1 VRLRLISCRGNAI
14 ELAVLAYCML
24 PPCHVKI
31 WRFLFARYKC
41 RNSTGGVKMSSAI
54 ETKQLI
60 VDEISNKLRTSV
72 STIVVDYRGL
82 SVAEVT
88 ELRKQL
94 REAGIEFKVYKNTMT
109 RRAAD
114 AAELSG
120 LNEALTGPNAIAFSN
135 EDVVAP
141 AKILNDFAKKH
152 EALELKAGVIEGNVA
167 TVEEIK
173 ALAELPSREGLL
185 SMLLSV
191 LQAPIRNLALVTK
204 AVAEQKEEQGA

>member
-1 VRLRLISCRGNAI
+1 
-14 ELAVLAYCML
+14 
-24 PPCHVKI
+24 
-31 WRFLFARYKC
+31 
-41 RNSTGGVKMSSAI
+41 MSSVI
-54 ETKQLI
+54 EQKKQI
-60 VDEISNKLRTSV
+60 VDEIAAKLKAVYQQLLLIT
-72 STIVVDYRGL
+72 VDL
-82 SVAEVT
+82 TVAEVT

-94 REAGIEFKVYKNTMT
+94 REAGIEFKVYKNSMT

-120 LNEALTGPNAIAFSN
+120 LNEALTGPNAIAFST

-152 EALELKAGVIEGNVA
+152 EALEIKAGVIEGNVA
-167 TVEEIK
+167 TVEEVK

-191 LQAPIRNLALVTK
+191 LQAPIRNLALATK

>member
-1 VRLRLISCRGNAI
+1 MSK
-14 ELAVLAYCML
+14 AVE
-24 PPCHVKI
+24 VK
-31 WRFLFARYKC
+31 
-41 RNSTGGVKMSSAI
+41 
-54 ETKQLI
+54 KQA
-60 VDEISNKLRTSV
+60 VGEIADKFKGSV

-82 SVAEVT
+82 NVSEVT

-94 REAGIEFKVYKNTMT
+94 REAGVEFKVYKNSLT
-109 RRAAD
+109 RRAAE
-114 AAELSG
+114 AADING
-120 LNEALTGPNAIAFSN
+120 LNDALTGPNAIAFST

-152 EALELKAGVIEGNVA
+152 EALEIKAGVIEGNVA
-167 TVEEIK
+167 TVEEVK

-204 AVAEQKEEQGA
+204 AVADQKEEQGA